1 MPAIAVNAK
10 SPGRGAGIWY
20 RARRRDLQGRGSS
33 MDFIFDPLRLAALA
47 ACERETYAAATPF
60 PHLVVDDFLRDEAAS
75 ALLAALPAASDDAGW
90 DRYAAAG
97 FEMKI
102 ASANEAKLPAP
113 VVRAL
118 HELNS
123 GVFIRC
129 LERLTG
135 IEHLLPDP
143 HLLGGGVHLVG
154 RGGHLGVH
162 ADFNWHPGL
171 RAHRRV
177 NLLLYFNRDWPAAW
191 QGDLELWSTDAARC
205 ERRIAPL
212 FNRAVIFAARS
223 DTFHGHPAP
232 LECPEGEW
240 RRAIE
245 MYYYTADRP
254 DEEKREP
261 HNTRYKGLHLE

>member
-1 MPAIAVNAK
+1 
-10 SPGRGAGIWY
+10 
-20 RARRRDLQGRGSS
+20 
-33 MDFIFDPLRLAALA
+33 MDFIFDPQRLDALA
-47 ACERETYAAATPF
+47 AREAAAYAAAAPY
-60 PHLVVDDFLRDEAAS
+60 PHVVIDGLLRTDAAD
-75 ALLAALPAASDDAGW
+75 ALLDALPGAADDAGW

-102 ASANEAKLPAP
+102 ASANEAKLPAA

-123 GVFIRC
+123 GTFIRF

-135 IEHLLPDP
+135 IERLLADP

-162 ADFNWHPGL
+162 ADFNLHPAL

-177 NLLLYFNRDWPAAW
+177 NLLLYLNRDWPAEW
-191 QGDLELWSTDAARC
+191 GGDLELWSTDAARC

-212 FNRAVIFAARS
+212 FNRAVVFNARS

-232 LECPEGEW
+232 LQCPDGMW
-240 RRAIE
+240 RRAIA
-245 MYYYTADRP
+245 MYYYTAERP
-254 DEEKREP
+254 DEEKRAP